1 MNLKSKFKKISILS
15 VVVMN
20 TLLLSGGLTTNAMSP
35 QSSNGS
41 TSNVV
46 VPYSKSII
54 DCVSQSVK
62 QLSVEPI
69 IIFAYNLP
77 LYPKG
82 EMEIGIPQ
90 VVFSPNVKKIEV
102 VRQRIVLEGK
112 LVPAGSVD
120 SASNANTLKILA
132 YIPSKERLKG
142 RLFNEPTYIYIPQVG
157 YREGVRHWLTL
168 TPQPVNFIG
177 MPISVDNPALKFQK
191 VEQSVP
197 SKIMELYRGPG
208 VKNSLMEQLRQFSE
222 LVQKGR
228 IDARANQLQARAV
241 PLNSSGFLSTPSSV
255 EFSNTVSK
263 NQQPSVSENPS
274 PSLPS
279 FSYLLKSQAEQ
290 PSVSKNEESNNN
302 ASASKSESLIGKC
315 IERHLRFIQDLKNI
329 DSSRK
334 SVISKKSLET
344 PQSSTPLSSEQTKQ
358 TNCVTPEKNKLSAK
372 EMEKIGSLAPRP
384 VRRYIS
390 KLSCDEIRELSKKLD
405 FSQDESERQN
415 TSSSPTNAHSEQKN
429 SVTSE
434 RNKLSL
440 QKSVSK
446 SNGVQK
452 TTMQNSQKLI
462 HCEAKKRR
470 KIVDDKSP
478 IHINLSDSQ
487 SDIETD
493 IDTDIEENSDYNKK

>member
-15 VVVMN
+15 VVAMN
-20 TLLLSGGLTTNAMSP
+20 TLLLSVGLTTNAMSP
-35 QSSNGS
+35 QSTNGS

-69 IIFAYNLP
+69 IIFAYNSTS
-77 LYPKG
+77 YPKG

-112 LVPAGSVD
+112 LILAGSVD

-132 YIPSKERLKG
+132 YIPSKECLKE
-142 RLFNEPTYIYIPQVG
+142 RLFNEPVYIYIPQLRC
-157 YREGVRHWLTL
+157 REGVRPWLTL
-168 TPQPVNFIG
+168 APQPVNFIG

-197 SKIMELYRGPG
+197 SKIMELYRGP
-208 VKNSLMEQLRQFSE
+208 VVANSLMEQLRQFSE

-228 IDARANQLQARAV
+228 MDARANQLQAHAA
-241 PLNSSGFLSTPSSV
+241 PPTSSGFLPTPSSV
-255 EFSNTVSK
+255 EFSNTVPK

-274 PSLPS
+274 PSLPG

-290 PSVSKNEESNNN
+290 PSVSKNEEANNS
-302 ASASKSESLIGKC
+302 SASKSESLIGKC

-344 PQSSTPLSSEQTKQ
+344 PQSSTPLLSEHTKQ
-358 TNCVTPEKNKLSAK
+358 TDCVTPEKNKLSAK
-372 EMEKIGSLAPRP
+372 EMAKIGSLAPRP

-390 KLSCDEIRELSKKLD
+390 KLSCDEIGELSKKLD

-415 TSSSPTNAHSEQKN
+415 TSVSSSNTQSEQKN
-429 SVTSE
+429 YVTPKK
-434 RNKLSL
+434 NKLSL
-440 QKSVSK
+440 CESVSK
-446 SNGVQK
+446 SNGVKK
-452 TTMQNSQKLI
+452 TTLQNSQKPI
-462 HCEAKKRR
+462 HREAKKTR
-470 KIVDDKSP
+470 KIVDDNSP
-478 IHINLSDSQ
+478 IYINLSDSQ

-493 IDTDIEENSDYNKK
+493 IDENN

>member
-1 MNLKSKFKKISILS
+1 MNLISKVKKLSILS
-15 VVVMN
+15 VVALN
-20 TLLLSGGLTTNAMSP
+20 TLLLSGGLTINAMNP

-69 IIFAYNLP
+69 IIFAYNSP

-90 VVFSPNVKKIEV
+90 VVFFPNVKKIEV

-142 RLFNEPTYIYIPQVG
+142 RLFNEPIYIYIPQVG
-157 YREGVRHWLTL
+157 YREGARHWLTL

-197 SKIMELYRGPG
+197 SKIMELYRGP
-208 VKNSLMEQLRQFSE
+208 VVENSLMGQLRQFSG

-241 PLNSSGFLSTPSSV
+241 PLNSSGFLPTPSSV

-290 PSVSKNEESNNN
+290 PSVSKNEESNNP
-302 ASASKSESLIGKC
+302 SASKSESLIGKC
-315 IERHLRFIQDLKNI
+315 IERHLRFIRDLKNI

-334 SVISKKSLET
+334 SVISNKSLQT
-344 PQSSTPLSSEQTKQ
+344 PQPSTPLSSEQTKQ
-358 TNCVTPEKNKLSAK
+358 TNYVTP
-372 EMEKIGSLAPRP
+372 
-384 VRRYIS
+384 
-390 KLSCDEIRELSKKLD
+390 
-405 FSQDESERQN
+405 
-415 TSSSPTNAHSEQKN
+415 
-429 SVTSE
+429 E

-440 QKSVSK
+440 QNSVSK

-452 TTMQNSQKLI
+452 TTVQNSQKLI
-462 HCEAKKRR
+462 HREAKKPM
-470 KIVDDKSP
+470 KTVDDKSP

-493 IDTDIEENSDYNKK
+493 IDTDIDTDIEENSDYNKK

>member
-15 VVVMN
+15 VVAMN
-20 TLLLSGGLTTNAMSP
+20 TLLLSGGLTTNAINP
-35 QSSNGS
+35 QSSNS
-41 TSNVV
+41 PTSNVV

-69 IIFAYNLP
+69 IIFAYNSP

-112 LVPAGSVD
+112 LIPAGSVD

-132 YIPSKERLKG
+132 YIPSKERLKE
-142 RLFNEPTYIYIPQVG
+142 RLFNEPVYIYIPQVG
-157 YREGVRHWLTL
+157 CREGVRHWLTL
-168 TPQPVNFIG
+168 APQPVNFIG

-197 SKIMELYRGPG
+197 SKIMELYRGP
-208 VKNSLMEQLRQFSE
+208 VVENSLMEQLRQFSE

-228 IDARANQLQARAV
+228 IDARANQLQARTV
-241 PLNSSGFLSTPSSV
+241 PLNSSGFLPTPSSV

-290 PSVSKNEESNNN
+290 PSVSKNEESNN

-344 PQSSTPLSSEQTKQ
+344 PQSSTSLSSEQTKQ

-415 TSSSPTNAHSEQKN
+415 TSVSSSNAQSEQQN
-429 SVTSE
+429 YVTPKK
-434 RNKLSL
+434 NKLSL
-440 QKSVSK
+440 FESVSK

-452 TTMQNSQKLI
+452 TTVQNSQKPI
-462 HCEAKKRR
+462 HREAKKRR
-470 KIVDDKSP
+470 KIVDDNSP
-478 IHINLSDSQ
+478 IYINLSDSQ

-493 IDTDIEENSDYNKK
+493 IDENN

>member
-1 MNLKSKFKKISILS
+1 MNLISKVKKLSILS
-15 VVVMN
+15 VVVLN
-20 TLLLSGGLTTNAMSP
+20 TLLLSGGLTINAMNP

-54 DCVSQSVK
+54 DCVSQSTS
-62 QLSVEPI
+62 QLGGVEPI
-69 IIFAYNLP
+69 AIFAYNSTSFP
-77 LYPKG
+77 RG
-82 EMEIGIPQ
+82 EIEIGIPQ
-90 VVFSPNVKKIEV
+90 VVFSPNVKKIEL
-102 VRQRIVLEGK
+102 VRRRIVLAGK
-112 LVPAGSVD
+112 LVPANSSDSVIT
-120 SASNANTLKILA
+120 ASTAKILA
-132 YIPSKERLKG
+132 YIPSKERLKA
-142 RLFNEPTYIYIPQVG
+142 RLFNEPIYIYIPQLVCRG
-157 YREGVRHWLTL
+157 EGERPWFMLV
-168 TPQPVNFIG
+168 PQPIDFVG
-177 MPISVDNPALKFQK
+177 MPISANALALKIR
-191 VEQSVP
+191 P
-197 SKIMELYRGPG
+197 SDSSQIIVSQRGPG
-208 VKNSLMEQLRQFSE
+208 QHNESP
-222 LVQKGR
+222 QKKHM
-228 IDARANQLQARAV
+228 DAQANQSYAA
-241 PLNSSGFLSTPSSV
+241 PLNSSGFLPTPSSV

-290 PSVSKNEESNNN
+290 PSVSKNEESNNP
-302 ASASKSESLIGKC
+302 SASKSESLIGKC
-315 IERHLRFIQDLKNI
+315 IERHLRFIRDLKNI

-334 SVISKKSLET
+334 SVISKKLLET

-372 EMEKIGSLAPRP
+372 EMAKIGSLAPRP
-384 VRRYIS
+384 VRRHIS
-390 KLSCDEIRELSKKLD
+390 KLSCDEIGELSKKLD

-415 TSSSPTNAHSEQKN
+415 TSVSSSNAQSEQKN
-429 SVTSE
+429 YVTPE

-440 QKSVSK
+440 QNSVSK

-452 TTMQNSQKLI
+452 TTVQNSQKPI
-462 HCEAKKRR
+462 HREAKKPM
-470 KIVDDKSP
+470 KTVDDKSP